1 MMKKVA
7 IIGTQGVPA
16 RYGGFETLVE
26 NIIGENASQGIT
38 YTVFCSSKDMP
49 ERLTTYKGAALR
61 YVPLR
66 ANGVQSIPYDI
77 WSMIKV
83 IGKGYDAIV
92 VLGTSGCI
100 FLPVFRMFCRKKLI
114 VNIDGL
120 EHRRAKWG
128 GMAKRFLRRSEAVA
142 VKCADVIVAD
152 NQGIAEY
159 VKETYGMDPVVIAYG
174 GDHVLRRLDE
184 QQQREL
190 LKVYGVEPGQYAVT
204 VCRVEPENNSRMIL
218 EAFAVAG
225 MKLVFVGNWSRSDYS
240 RSLKA
245 EFEKYKHICFVD
257 SEYNLDRLYALRSQ
271 CAFYI
276 HGHSAGGTN
285 PSLVEAMWLGRPIL
299 AFDVVYNRYT
309 TGNRARYF
317 RNKEELTVLL
327 QTGKEEREG
336 MGQALR
342 QLAEKEYRWRRI
354 AEQYEETYGK

>member
-26 NIIGENASQGIT
+26 NIIGENASQGID

-49 ERLTTYKGAALR
+49 ERLKTYKGASLR

-66 ANGVQSIPYDI
+66 ANGMQSIPYDI

-100 FLPVFRMFCRKKLI
+100 FLPVFRLFCRKKLI

-128 GMAKRFLRRSEAVA
+128 RMAKRFLRTSEAVA

-159 VKETYGMDPVVIAYG
+159 VKDTYGIDPVVIAYG
-174 GDHVLRRLDE
+174 GDHVLRKLDE

-190 LKVYGVEPGQYAVT
+190 LKAYGVEPGQYAVT

-218 EAFAVAG
+218 EAFAAAG

-317 RNKEELTVLL
+317 RNKEELTALL
-327 QTGKEEREG
+327 QTGKEEQEG
-336 MGQALR
+336 MGLALR
-342 QLAEKEYRWRRI
+342 QLAEQEYRWRRI
-354 AEQYEETYGK
+354 AEQYEGCY

>member
-26 NIIGENASQGIT
+26 NIIGENASQGIA

-49 ERLTTYKGAALR
+49 ERLTTYKGATLR

-100 FLPVFRMFCRKKLI
+100 FLPVFRLFCRKKLI

-128 GMAKRFLRRSEAVA
+128 RMAKRFLRQSEAVA

-159 VKETYGMDPVVIAYG
+159 VKETYGIDPVVIAYG
-174 GDHVLRRLDE
+174 GDHVLRKLDE

-190 LKVYGVEPGQYAVT
+190 LKAYGVEPGQYAVT

-218 EAFAVAG
+218 EAFAAAG
-225 MKLVFVGNWSRSDYS
+225 TKLVFVGNWSRSDYS

-317 RNKEELTVLL
+317 RNKEELTALL
-327 QTGKEEREG
+327 QTGKEEQES

-354 AEQYEETYGK
+354 AEQYEGCY

>member
-1 MMKKVA
+1 MKKVA

-26 NIIGENASQGIT
+26 NIIGENASQGID

-49 ERLTTYKGAALR
+49 ERLTTYKGANLR

-83 IGKGYDAIV
+83 IGKGYDAVV

-100 FLPVFRMFCRKKLI
+100 FLPVFRLFCRKKLI

-128 GMAKRFLRRSEAVA
+128 GMAKRFLRQSEAVA

-159 VKETYGMDPVVIAYG
+159 VKETYGIDPVVIAYG
-174 GDHVLRRLDE
+174 GDHVLRKLDE

-190 LKVYGVEPGQYAVT
+190 LKAYGVEPGQYAVT

-218 EAFAVAG
+218 EAFAAAG

-245 EFEKYKHICFVD
+245 EFEKYKHIRFVD

-285 PSLVEAMWLGRPIL
+285 PSLVEAMWLGKPIL

-309 TGNRARYF
+309 TGNRARFF
-317 RNKEELTVLL
+317 RNKEKLIALL
-327 QTGKEEREG
+327 QTGKEEQES

-342 QLAEKEYRWRRI
+342 QLAEQEYRWRRI
-354 AEQYEETYGK
+354 AEQYEGCY